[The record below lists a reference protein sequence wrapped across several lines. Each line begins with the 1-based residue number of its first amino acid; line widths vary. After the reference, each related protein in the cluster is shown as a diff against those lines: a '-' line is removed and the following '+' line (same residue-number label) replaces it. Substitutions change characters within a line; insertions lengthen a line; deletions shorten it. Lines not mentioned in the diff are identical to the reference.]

1 MHRLSLHNHR
11 ADKDKI
17 RPEDVFFFEG
27 LDAHIDKF
35 LFPAGGK
42 HSSDSGQ
49 TQRRQRGAFLNH
61 LKSVFKAPEGIG
73 VIRVYK

>member
-35 LFPAGGK
+35 LFPAGGSIAAIVARPK
-42 HSSDSGQ
+42 GGS
-49 TQRRQRGAFLNH
+49 AALF
-61 LKSVFKAPEGIG
+61 
-73 VIRVYK
+73 